1 MAKKYDI
8 DIDGF
13 IGSWFSSKRHVK
25 ELLKG
30 LGEKEI
36 TVRVNSLGGYLDDA
50 IDMAAQFEAHGK
62 VTCELFA
69 CNASAATVLTLGAN
83 RVRMHDNASYLI
95 HKVLSWVNTWGSMN
109 EDEIEAAI
117 ERLQAEK
124 DRNSTQTLII
134 ARMYAKKSGKPVK
147 DILNLMKAEKWLN
160 AAEALEWGFVDEI
173 FEDSTIKPV
182 NVQEP
187 EMLNLFNAA
196 GLPLPSGCTP
206 GGPEKEPGETG
217 WQGFLNELR
226 EIFIP
231 QKNTVTM
238 NKTFISI
245 NTLLNVEGI
254 EFKNGKAELTEAQVK
269 VLNGALAG
277 KAEEGKKPAEEKP
290 ADKNEGKPE
299 PPAKPAE
306 EKPDANSLPDKDAE
320 IQALKEQIAALNRQA
335 GDETGSVNRK
345 TDTPPAEDDEMKEI
359 GSARELYNLL
369 P

>member
-25 ELLKG
+25 DSLKG

-36 TVRVNSLGGYLDDA
+36 TVRVNSMGGILDDA
-50 IDMAAQFEAHGK
+50 IDISAQFAAHGK

-69 CNASAATVLTLGAN
+69 LNASAATVLTLGAN
-83 RVRMHDNASYLI
+83 KVRMNDNGTYMI
-95 HKVLSWVNTWGSMN
+95 HKVLSWVDAWGYMN
-109 EDEIEAAI
+109 EDEIDAAI

-124 DRNSTQTLII
+124 DRNSTQNLII
-134 ARMYAKKSGKPVK
+134 VRMYAKKSGKPVK
-147 DILNLMKAEKWLN
+147 DILDLMKAEKYLN
-160 AAEALEWGFVDEI
+160 AREALEWGFVDEI
-173 FEDSTIKPV
+173 FEDSTTRPV
-182 NVQEP
+182 NLRDP
-187 EMLNLFNAA
+187 KMLNLLNAA
-196 GLPLPSGCTP
+196 GLPLPSGSTP
-206 GGPEKEPGETG
+206 GDSEKAPGETG

-254 EFKNGKAELTEAQVK
+254 EFKNGKAELTESQVK
-269 VLNGALAG
+269 LLNDALAASPG
-277 KAEEGKKPAEEKP
+277 KPAEEKP
-290 ADKNEGKPE
+290 ADKNEKE
-299 PPAKPAE
+299 PAKPAE
-306 EKPDANSLPDKDAE
+306 EKPAKPDANNLSEKDLE
-320 IQALKEQIAALNRQA
+320 IQALKEQIAALNKQPGA
-335 GDETGSVNRK
+335 ETGSVNRR